1 MLRKLTILF
10 TAPFL
15 SLQFKLP
22 DTNIN
27 LLTMKK
33 KTECQNAKF
42 LKSRTCV
49 FKQKKQNL
57 IPPAVR
63 YFFIIKTRTPQKT
76 NSSHTV
82 CNLFNT

>member
-33 KTECQNAKF
+33 KTECQNAQF

-49 FKQKKQNL
+49 FKRKETKPNTTSCEVFLLYQN
-57 IPPAVR
+57 
-63 YFFIIKTRTPQKT
+63 K
-76 NSSHTV
+76 
-82 CNLFNT
+82 NTSKD